1 MTARPDVPDTPD
13 RTDAIAHML
22 MACEQA
28 HDDADSGAWPEMD
41 DYARWIL
48 ATDDPAAVAALAAT
62 LAERHPEAVLTAGV
76 EAGVLLDVGTS
87 EDTQYMSGLRPREVT
102 S

>member
-1 MTARPDVPDTPD
+1 MTSNDRSDTFARALHAAFYTIPWDSDIPAVHALM
-13 RTDAIAHML
+13 RTRAH
-22 MACEQA
+22 A
-28 HDDADSGAWPEMD
+28 
-41 DYARWIL
+41 IL